1 MTDFLLYHTLLADA
15 GMFGLSREVLADIW
29 FVLLA
34 VLLTGYAIL
43 DGFDLGVGILH
54 PFVARTD
61 RERRI
66 VMNSIGP
73 LWDGNE
79 VWLVTFGG
87 ALFAAFPEAYAT
99 VFSAFYLPF
108 MALLFALILRA
119 VSLEFRSKVKTA
131 AWRTLWDYAFFLG
144 SGLATFLYGVAVG
157 NMMQGI
163 PLDEGHEFTGSVIAM
178 LNPYSLFVGV
188 IAVAAFAMHGAIYLY
203 LKTEGEFQ
211 QRMKRVMW
219 ITFYVFAPLYLV
231 VTSWTGLAIPR
242 ALETLNAMP
251 ILWIVPALNFLAVLN
266 IPRAIHR
273 GAEGYAFI
281 SSSCMIAAF
290 VFLYITALFPYLVP
304 AANDPSNSLTIFNA
318 SSSEQTLS
326 IMLLIALLGM
336 PCVLAYSA
344 AIYWT
349 FRGKVQLDETSY

>member
-1 MTDFLLYHTLLADA
+1 MSELLSTHALLADV
-15 GMFGLSREVLADIW
+15 GLFDFSRETLANIW

-61 RERRI
+61 HERRV

-119 VSLEFRSKVKTA
+119 VSLEFRSKVHSSG
-131 AWRTLWDYAFFLG
+131 WRTVWDYAFFVG
-144 SGLATFLYGVAVG
+144 STLATFLYGVAVG

-163 PLDEGHEFTGSVIAM
+163 SLDQHHEHIGTFLGM
-178 LNPYSLFVGV
+178 LNPYSLTVGV
-188 IAVAAFAMHGAIYLY
+188 IAIAAFALHGAIYLY

-211 QRMKRVMW
+211 QRFKKVMW
-219 ITFYVFAPLYLV
+219 RTFYVFAPLYLV
-231 VTSWTGLAIPR
+231 VTSWTAFSVPR
-242 ALETLNAMP
+242 AVETLNANP

-266 IPRAIHR
+266 IPRAIHK
-273 GAEGYAFI
+273 GNEGTAFF

-290 VFLYITALFPYLVP
+290 VFLYITALFPFLVP
-304 AANDPSNSLTIFNA
+304 AGNDPSNSVTILNA
-318 SSSEQTLS
+318 SSSQKTLS
-326 IMLLIALLGM
+326 IMLLIAALGM

-344 AIYWT
+344 TIYWT
-349 FRGKVQLDETSY
+349 FRGKVQIDETSY

>member
-1 MTDFLLYHTLLADA
+1 MTSSFMNTTIYAFTFLPGLDREWLA
-15 GMFGLSREVLADIW
+15 FIW
-29 FVLLA
+29 FILLA

-61 RERRI
+61 HERRL

-99 VFSAFYLPF
+99 VFSGFYLAF
-108 MALLFALILRA
+108 MLLLCALILRA
-119 VSLEFRSKVKTA
+119 VSLEFRSKVHSKR
-131 AWRTLWDYAFFLG
+131 WRRVWDFLFFAG
-144 SGLATFLYGVAVG
+144 STLATFLYGVAVG
-157 NMMQGI
+157 NMMLGI
-163 PLDEGHEFTGSVIAM
+163 PLDEHHEFIGTFTGL
-178 LNPYSLFVGV
+178 LNPFSLAVGLMGV
-188 IAVAAFAMHGAIYLY
+188 FAFALHGSIYLY
-203 LKTEGEFQ
+203 LKTEDEFQ
-211 QRMKRVMW
+211 NRMRGVMW
-219 ITFYVFAPLYLV
+219 RMFFVFAASYLV
-231 VTSWTGLAIPR
+231 ITTWTGLTVPR
-242 ALETLNAMP
+242 ATETLHEMP
-251 ILWIVPALNFLAVLN
+251 WLWIVPVLNFLAVLN
-266 IPRAIHR
+266 IPRALKK
-273 GAEGYAFI
+273 GNEGYAFF

-290 VFLYITALFPYLVP
+290 VFLFITALYPFLVP
-304 AANDPSNSLTIFNA
+304 ASNNPTNSLTILDAA
-318 SSSEQTLS
+318 SSEKTLR

-349 FRGKVQLDETSY
+349 FRGKVVLDETSY